1 VFAAFG
7 PAGTGAL
14 RFAAAALVLGAVVR
28 PRLRGR
34 RAGAWR
40 AIVALGVATCSV
52 LVSLDPAIAGLVGLP
67 LLGQHL
73 EPGVVAGMA
82 LVIGAVLSRPRA

>member
-1 VFAAFG
+1 
-7 PAGTGAL
+7 
-14 RFAAAALVLGAVVR
+14 
-28 PRLRGR
+28 
-34 RAGAWR
+34 
-40 AIVALGVATCSV
+40 
-52 LVSLDPAIAGLVGLP
+52 VSLDPAIAGLVGLP